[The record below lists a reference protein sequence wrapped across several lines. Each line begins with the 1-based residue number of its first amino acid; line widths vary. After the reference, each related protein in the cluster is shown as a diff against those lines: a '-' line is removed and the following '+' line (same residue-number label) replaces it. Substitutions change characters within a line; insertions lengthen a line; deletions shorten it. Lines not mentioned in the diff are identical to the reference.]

1 MDDDDVVGGGGGG
14 GSSIFIQFNYS
25 LTFVLPSLSLSL
37 FRSVPI
43 ESPEAAIQLMSTLDH
58 CQCPVR
64 TIKARMDHKELE
76 WQFFT
81 IQLRST
87 LRAANHY

>member
-1 MDDDDVVGGGGGG
+1 MDDDDVVGGG

-25 LTFVLPSLSLSL
+25 LTFVLPSLSFSLSL